1 MSLNKM
7 DPVQQQQ
14 QRRPPLP
21 QTQQQQQQQQAF
33 QERLVDWDRPP

>member
-21 QTQQQQQQQQAF
+21 QTQLQQQQQQAF